1 MVGWPGG
8 WVVEKME
15 SKLISTQVVVVVEVG
30 VELGNKDIFKKTDNI
45 STDLFQKRWCCVCV
59 WQTIIR

>member
-1 MVGWPGG
+1 MAGWSGGQVVGWPGG

-30 VELGNKDIFKKTDNI
+30 VELGNNLPLYNKL
-45 STDLFQKRWCCVCV
+45 DLL
-59 WQTIIR
+59 